1 VRNAVEWLNSNQY
14 RSFPIQEDCG
24 HQASSLGTLLVGV
37 LLPNYVLVDAN
48 FTIAGDLGVRIYLS
62 QLVYTGDLL
71 SLVFAASDGTIFTTL
86 AVPSVSGSTSP
97 TPYFVTGLG
106 PWTDC
111 RGFVVI
117 GDLSRLPQDLPQG
130 IYSFTVDQTMLEA
143 RCTRPAI
150 RGVQSLSVTNQ
161 GTQSLPL
168 RGDINLI
175 AGANVQFRYD
185 AYNNAIWIDVVPNA
199 GYQEECAC
207 DQVGIQNNVVKTIN
221 GIAIED
227 VIIDGDGE
235 CVQVVTTGN
244 TITISDLCSKPC
256 CGCPELD
263 FLNQTIDV
271 INSSLQRL
279 EQYTQQLNER
289 ITAFT
294 TNYILTVGI

>member
-1 VRNAVEWLNSNQY
+1 MTTAVEWLNSNQY
-14 RSFPIQEDCG
+14 RSYPIQEDCG
-24 HQASSLGTLLVGV
+24 RQASSLEGV
-37 LLPNYVLVDAN
+37 VLPNYVLVDAN
-48 FTIAGDLGVRIYLS
+48 FTISGDLGVRIYLS
-62 QLVYTGDLL
+62 QLVYAGNTLN
-71 SLVFAASDGTIFTTL
+71 LVFSASDGTIFTTL
-86 AVPSVSGSTSP
+86 SAPLGAVRFDRSAENI
-97 TPYFVTGLG
+97 FWVTGLDV
-106 PWTDC
+106 WNDC
-111 RGFVVI
+111 RGFVTL

-130 IYSFTVDQTMLEA
+130 VYNFTIDQTMLEA

-207 DQVGIQNNVVKTIN
+207 DQVGIQNSVVKTIN

-227 VIIDGDGE
+227 VIIEGDGE

-256 CGCPELD
+256 CGCPELE

-271 INSSLQRL
+271 INSSLSRL

-289 ITAFT
+289 ITTFA
-294 TNYILTVGI
+294 TNYLLTVRA